1 MIYEN
6 KKQKLISKS
15 RFRHRILK
23 AVLLDLI
30 LLTVSLLIGI
40 TGYHYLNNLSWVDSF
55 INASMIL
62 GGMGPV
68 DPMINNSAK
77 IFAGI
82 YALYCGIA
90 FLTSFAILIAPVYH
104 RFLHKFHLEEKDDKD

>member
-6 KKQKLISKS
+6 KKQKLISLT
-15 RFRHRILK
+15 RFRNRIFK
-23 AVLLDLI
+23 AIVLDLL

-40 TGYHYLNNLSWVDSF
+40 TGYHFLNSLSWVDSF

-68 DPMINNSAK
+68 DPMISDAAK
-77 IFAGI
+77 LFAGI
-82 YALYCGIA
+82 YALYSGIA
-90 FLTSFAILIAPVYH
+90 FLTSFAILLAPVYH
-104 RFLHKFHLEEKDDKD
+104 RFLHKFHLEDKDDKE